1 MSTRAIRRAAER
13 QALKDARKAAV
24 ATAAA
29 GCSESETSSSLS
41 DARLAANHANA
52 QLSTGPKTEEG
63 KAKSRL
69 NAVKTGLTGRT
80 VLLPIDDVEIYQ
92 KHVQE
97 FVDQYQP
104 VGPRES
110 ELVQAL
116 ADHAWRLDRVAVL
129 EHALYA
135 HGHEEFSEQ
144 FADRGPLQAG
154 FTQMHTFLVYEKQF
168 RNLQTQEMRLRRNRE
183 KDTAELRRMQ
193 SERLEKE
200 RLRAKPS
207 AAAKPS
213 NIGFEF
219 SEPEID
225 ERNGTA
231 CVSDSDVLASFLHC
245 RTEVAGQPSATEL

>member
-13 QALKDARKAAV
+13 QAVKDARL
-24 ATAAA
+24 TA
-29 GCSESETSSSLS
+29 
-41 DARLAANHANA
+41 NQANA

-80 VLLPIDDVEIYQ
+80 VLLPTDDVEVYRN
-92 KHVQE
+92 HVQQ

-116 ADHAWRLDRVAVL
+116 ADHAWRLDRVTVL

-154 FTQMHTFLVYEKQF
+154 FTQMHTFLHYEKQF

-193 SERLEKE
+193 SERQETE
-200 RLRAKPS
+200 RLRAKQS
-207 AAAKPS
+207 APKPS
-213 NIGFEF
+213 SVGFEF
-219 SEPEID
+219 SEPEIEWAAED
-225 ERNGTA
+225 NLTA
-231 CVSDSDVLASFLHC
+231 EIAPH
-245 RTEVAGQPSATEL
+245 RPPMSATELRA